1 LSPWWRK
8 QGHVLEPGDL
18 QDLIGAEPDIIIC
31 GTGAMGVMRPAAA
44 LKKHLEALGI
54 EFIAL
59 QSAKAVEMYNNL
71 SENRKVGACFHL
83 TC

>member
-1 LSPWWRK
+1 
-8 QGHVLEPGDL
+8 VLDPDDL
-18 QDLIGAEPDIIIC
+18 EALIGTEPEIIIC

-44 LKKHLEALGI
+44 LKKELETRGI

-59 QSAKAVEMYNNL
+59 QSAKAVEMYNNV
-71 SENRKVGACFHL
+71 SGNRKVGACFHL